1 MTVFTAALAV
11 QSKVLEEELR
21 AAAEGLPLH
30 ISVDRFDL
38 NDSNGAAE
46 SRART
51 PVEILFLETTK
62 VPDLEGLLREL
73 RAAPNPPAVFA
84 VSHEANSTAIL
95 EALRAG
101 VSEFLV
107 PPFRAPLIQALDRIS
122 TNRPAIR
129 PPKRTGGKILG
140 FLSSKG
146 GCGATTLVSHV
157 ARDLPQQTSSKAL
170 LVDFDFDA
178 GLLSFLFKTKSSY
191 SLLDAAENL
200 HRLDSSYWK
209 AVVSNGIPG
218 LEIIGSTL
226 NANHDVLT
234 PEVIKEMFRFF
245 RTEYDWILVDLGR
258 GLNPFRLS
266 VLEQCDEAC
275 VVTTAEIV
283 ALHHCQKIVTRIL
296 ENGFTMS
303 NLRVILNRPPKD
315 FDITVQELEKMLG
328 AKIYGPITNDYDTLN
343 ESYAAGSLA
352 PSNSLFGKA
361 VSELARR
368 IAGLQSEK
376 SKKWFSLLR

>member
-1 MTVFTAALAV
+1 MTVLTAAVAV
-11 QSKVLEEELR
+11 QSKALEAELR
-21 AAAEGLPLH
+21 TAAEGLPLH
-30 ISVDRFDL
+30 IAVD
-38 NDSNGAAE
+38 E
-46 SRART
+46 SDPIDCKEVAVRTART
-51 PVEILFLETTK
+51 PVEILFLETSK
-62 VPDLEGLLREL
+62 VHDLEGLLREL

-84 VSHEANSTAIL
+84 VSHEANSIAIL

-101 VSEFLV
+101 VSEFLI
-107 PPFRAPLIQALDRIS
+107 PPFRAPLIQALNRIS
-122 TNRPAIR
+122 TNRPAMY
-129 PPKRTGGKILG
+129 PLKRKGGKVLG

-146 GCGATTLVSHV
+146 GCGATTVVSHV
-157 ARDLPQQTSSKAL
+157 ARELPEQTSSKAL

-200 HRLDSSYWK
+200 HRLDASYWK

-218 LEIIGSTL
+218 LEIIGSTV
-226 NANHDVLT
+226 NASPDVLT
-234 PEVIKEMFRFF
+234 PEVIEEMFRFF

-266 VLEQCDEAC
+266 VLGQCDEAC

-283 ALHHCQKIVTRIL
+283 ALHHCQKSVTRIL

-352 PSNSLFGKA
+352 PPNSSFGKA
-361 VSELARR
+361 VSELTRR